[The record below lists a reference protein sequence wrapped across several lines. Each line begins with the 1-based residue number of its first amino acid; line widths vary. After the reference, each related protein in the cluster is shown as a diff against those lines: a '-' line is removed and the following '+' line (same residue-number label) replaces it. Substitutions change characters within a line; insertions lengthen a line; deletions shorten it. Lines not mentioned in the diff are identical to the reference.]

1 MKALIKIT
9 AAVLIGAACLGI
21 AACNPPT
28 NAGGGGENPNITK
41 PEEPNPEAAKDKAT
55 VEAVKKQLTIQ
66 ETVIKTQTEIVLPK
80 SESGAK
86 ITWTSNN
93 PKIIDADGK
102 VTHQDGKGFDEVKLT
117 ATITK
122 GKASATKTFT
132 VKVAQKNKELSP
144 EEAMNTVTLSVN
156 YKKDIYEDQQIDMKT
171 SLLVDGKTVII
182 SSYTSNDEK
191 HLECDNTAGK
201 LTVRRDI
208 ADVTVQLSV
217 KLTCEGKVRT
227 RQLPVIIDRIPEFKH
242 VSSEN
247 TTTFTF
253 DGSTLT
259 KKSSKYPEEKN
270 AKFTY
275 TADTKNGT
283 ITLSRT
289 HIFKNGTFCDKNEA
303 IAADVENNM
312 ALLNALK
319 AAYNIPSLENFR
331 HSINLYENE
340 DIKTEDALIN
350 YIIKQKEYIRN
361 CFEGLTE
368 HSTLEDFKK
377 LEEDKKQQGIKKF
390 CKLAIKNI
398 ADDHHIS
405 STEDFNRMF
414 DEIKAAKKKESEK
427 KLSKKFFTNK
437 KFKYKILNADK
448 TDHPHGVW
456 FKIIIYDKTRSWH
469 EQFGK
474 WTNISEEEQDM
485 WKLNANNI
493 FYYYGKFNADY
504 TEFTYSKKDDIIHNG
519 YDIPENGTWTFEN
532 PVEAS
537 DGKVSMKAK
546 KQGPLEE
553 VTMEFNPD
561 PLFL

>member
-28 NAGGGGENPNITK
+28 NAGGGGKNHNITK

-66 ETVIKTQTEIVLPK
+66 ETVIKTQNEIDLPK
-80 SESGAK
+80 RESGAK

-122 GKASATKTFT
+122 GKASATKIFT

-171 SLLVDGKTVII
+171 SLLVDGKTVTI

-191 HLECDNTAGK
+191 HLKCDNTAGK
-201 LTVRRDI
+201 LTVHRDI

-217 KLTCEGKVRT
+217 KLTCAGKVQT

-242 VSSEN
+242 DHSGRKI
-247 TTTFTF
+247 TFTF

-259 KKSSKYPEEKN
+259 KENSESPEEKN

-289 HIFKNGTFCDKNEA
+289 HIFKNGTFCDKEEDL
-303 IAADVENNM
+303 ADEIKENM
-312 ALLNALK
+312 AMLNALK
-319 AAYNIPSLENFR
+319 AAYNGPSLENFR
-331 HSINLYENE
+331 HFINLLEKLKL
-340 DIKTEDALIN
+340 KTDDDLIN
-350 YIIKQKEYIRN
+350 HIKQADYIRE
-361 CFEGLTE
+361 CFDGLTE
-368 HSTLEDFKK
+368 HSTLEDFKNF
-377 LEEDKKQQGIKKF
+377 EDSKKQQGIKKF
-390 CKLAIKNI
+390 CEIVIKDE
-398 ADDHHIS
+398 AKKYHIS
-405 STEDFNRMF
+405 STENFNKMF
-414 DEIKAAKKKESEK
+414 DEIRAAKKKESEK

-437 KFKYKILNADK
+437 KFKYEILKADK

-456 FKIIIYDKTRSWH
+456 FKIIIYDKTRSWY

-474 WTNISEEEQDM
+474 WTGISEEEQDM
-485 WKLNANNI
+485 WKLTGQNS
-493 FYYYGKFNADY
+493 YYYGRFDDAY
-504 TEFTYSKKDDIIHNG
+504 TKFTYSKKEVFSG
-519 YDIPENGTWTFEN
+519 TGTIPENGTWTFEN

-537 DGKVSMKAK
+537 DGKVRMKAK
-546 KQGPLEE
+546 KQGSLEE
-553 VTMEFNPD
+553 VTMEFNLD

>member
-21 AACNPPT
+21 AACNTPT
-28 NAGGGGENPNITK
+28 NSGGGGNPNIPK
-41 PEEPNPEAAKDKAT
+41 PEASNPEAAKDKAT

-93 PKIIDADGK
+93 RKIIDADGK

-122 GKASATKTFT
+122 GKASDTKTFT

-144 EEAMNTVTLSVN
+144 EEAMDAVTLSVKYN
-156 YKKDIYEDQQIDMKT
+156 KDIYEDQQIDMKT
-171 SLLVDGKTVII
+171 SLLVDGKTVTI

-191 HLECDNTAGK
+191 HLKCDNTAGK
-201 LTVRRDI
+201 LTVHRDI

-217 KLTCEGKVRT
+217 KLTCKGKVQT
-227 RQLPVIIDRIPEFKH
+227 RQLPVIIDRIPEFKYDH
-242 VSSEN
+242 SGRKI
-247 TTTFTF
+247 TFTF

-259 KKSSKYPEEKN
+259 KENSESPEEKN

-275 TADTKNGT
+275 TADTKNDT

-289 HIFKNGTFCDKNEA
+289 HIFKNGTFCDKEEA

-312 ALLNALK
+312 TLLNALK
-319 AAYNIPSLENFR
+319 AAYQEPSLKNFR
-331 HSINLYENE
+331 HFINLLEKVNLQTDDYLIKHIIQE
-340 DIKTEDALIN
+340 D
-350 YIIKQKEYIRN
+350 YIRK
-361 CFEGLTE
+361 CFDGLAE

-377 LEEDKKQQGIKKF
+377 LEDSKKQQGIKKF
-390 CKLAIKNI
+390 CEIVIKEV
-398 ADDHHIS
+398 ADDYHIS
-405 STEDFNRMF
+405 STEDFNSMF
-414 DEIKAAKKKESEK
+414 DKIKAAKKKESEQ

-437 KFKYKILNADK
+437 NFKYEILKEDK
-448 TDHPHGVW
+448 PEYPHGVW
-456 FKIIIYDKTRSWH
+456 FKIISYDKTRSWH

-474 WTNISEEEQDM
+474 WTNISEEEEQDM

-504 TEFTYSKKDDIIHNG
+504 TEFTYSKKDDIINNKN
-519 YDIPENGTWTFEN
+519 DIKENGAWTFEN

-546 KQGPLEE
+546 KQSNSEE
-553 VTMEFNPD
+553 VIMEFTPD

>member
-28 NAGGGGENPNITK
+28 NAGGGGKKPNITK

-80 SESGAK
+80 SESGAT

-171 SLLVDGKTVII
+171 SLLVDGKTVTI

-191 HLECDNTAGK
+191 HLKCDNTAGK
-201 LTVRRDI
+201 LTVHRDI

-217 KLTCEGKVRT
+217 KLTCDDKEKT
-227 RQLPVIIDRIPEFKH
+227 REIPVIIDRIPEFKYEH
-242 VSSEN
+242 SGRKIS
-247 TTTFTF
+247 FTF

-259 KKSSKYPEEKN
+259 KENSESQEAKN

-289 HIFKNGTFCDKNEA
+289 HIFKNGKFRTKEEA
-303 IAADVENNM
+303 IDIEIKENM
-312 ALLNALK
+312 AMPNALK
-319 AAYNIPSLENFR
+319 AAYQAPSLENFR
-331 HSINLYENE
+331 KFINLSNNKTLTNDNDLIQYILEE
-340 DIKTEDALIN
+340 DS
-350 YIIKQKEYIRN
+350 IRE

-368 HSTLEDFKK
+368 NSKMEDFKK
-377 LEEDKKQQGIKKF
+377 LTEDKKRQGIKKY
-390 CKLAIKNI
+390 C
-398 ADDHHIS
+398 
-405 STEDFNRMF
+405 EDF
-414 DEIKAAKKKESEK
+414 IKQGADYYHIDKTASPSGMLEKIEYVMKQGIREKVSKE
-427 KLSKKFFTNK
+427 FFTNK
-437 KFKYKILNADK
+437 KFKYAVLKADK
-448 TDHPHGVW
+448 PEHPHGVW
-456 FKIIIYDKTRSWH
+456 FHVKNYIYDENESWH
-469 EQFGK
+469 KQPGE
-474 WTNISEEEQDM
+474 WSNIYYTQGS
-485 WKLNANNI
+485 WKLEVSDI
-493 FYYYGKFNADY
+493 YYYGNFNSDY
-504 TEFTYSKKDDIIHNG
+504 TKFTYWKTDNQNTGDFTE
-519 YDIPENGTWTFEN
+519 ENGTWIFEK
-532 PVEAS
+532 PVAAP

-546 KQGPLEE
+546 KQGTSEE
-553 VTMEFNPD
+553 VTIKFTPYS
-561 PLFL
+561 L